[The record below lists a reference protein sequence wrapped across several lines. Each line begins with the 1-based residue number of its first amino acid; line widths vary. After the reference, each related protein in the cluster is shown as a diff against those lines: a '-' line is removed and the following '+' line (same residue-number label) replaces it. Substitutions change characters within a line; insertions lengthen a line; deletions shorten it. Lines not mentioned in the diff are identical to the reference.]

1 MKAWEKSKQCISK
14 SCAAAMDIRILP
26 AVLLGTGAKVS
37 TYASPF
43 FIWFPITTRLVFK
56 DLATPVL

>member
-1 MKAWEKSKQCISK
+1 MKAWEKSTQCISK
-14 SCAAAMDIRILP
+14 SCVAGIDIMILP
-26 AVLLGTGAKVS
+26 AVLQGTGAKAS

-43 FIWFPITTRLVFK
+43 FLWFPITTRRVFK